1 MSDELKRKYGL
12 CAEDA
17 THKLFALWT
26 GLDVAELKEGEQL
39 EIQVAG
45 RWIEAELERE
55 PDGSWSW
62 RDLMTGWK
70 MKRTDAM
77 AFGVR
82 KEEVIPLEQ
91 HEKEVAT
98 PAAEVPEPERD

>member
-39 EIQVAG
+39 EI

-98 PAAEVPEPERD
+98 PAAEVPEPELD